1 MRGCWRPRQGKSWM
15 VLAMFEEDGYGSTYV
30 IPEASDAKD
39 EVNDA
44 RAPEAELS
52 ALETA
57 LLALE
62 ARLDASL
69 AREEVALLASLARL
83 DVALPAPLEAEAKA
97 DDKTPRAPV
106 EMAVADALADWAI
119 AGEGQHRS
127 VDGGNGATH
136 TRSKRCRRRR
146 PWWRPRRW
154 GTPAGR
160 SHGRRSRSSGWCSSR
175 RRRRHRS
182 QRTTGQWR
190 ACC

>member
-1 MRGCWRPRQGKSWM
+1 MQGCWRQMRGKSCAA
-15 VLAMFEEDGYGSTYV
+15 LTMFAEDGYGSTYV
-30 IPEASDAKD
+30 TPETSDASD
-39 EVNDA
+39 EVTDA

-52 ALETA
+52 TLERA

-119 AGEGQHRS
+119 AGEGQ
-127 VDGGNGATH
+127 
-136 TRSKRCRRRR
+136 
-146 PWWRPRRW
+146 
-154 GTPAGR
+154 
-160 SHGRRSRSSGWCSSR
+160 RRS
-175 RRRRHRS
+175 
-182 QRTTGQWR
+182 TD
-190 ACC
+190 